1 MRMVLRSMWTD
12 ELLAPFMENDVRE
25 LELNYAKGWKVQNLE
40 FLNHLPNL
48 LCLDLGHF
56 TIEDISPIHVLHD
69 LKALQ
74 IETYCKTKIDFS
86 QFPKLEE
93 VALEWRK
100 GAESLFE
107 CSQLR
112 KVFVNRLKAESLSVF
127 KKLTSLT
134 SLRVYNSS
142 IKSIGTIVIPTLT
155 TLEIANARKLASLKG
170 IEGFP
175 NLTRLV
181 IEGCRAIRSIDP
193 LSILK
198 QLEVLTVANDG
209 EIQSFKPLAGLK
221 KLREVH
227 FYESTNIE
235 DGDLTPLKQV
245 PGLVKVSFQERKH
258 YNLKRKDFEL

>member
-1 MRMVLRSMWTD
+1 MRMVLRSEWSR
-12 ELLAPFMENDVRE
+12 EFLAPFKENDVRE
-25 LELNYAKGWKVQNLE
+25 LELNYAKGWKRKDLS
-40 FLNHLPNL
+40 FLTDLQEL
-48 LCLDLGHF
+48 IILDLIDW
-56 TIEDISPIHVLHD
+56 TIEDISPIHNLHQ
-69 LKALQ
+69 LKDLQ
-74 IETYCKTKIDFS
+74 ISTYCSTKIDFS

-93 VALEWRK
+93 VALVWRK

-155 TLEIANARKLASLKG
+155 TLEIANARKLASLEG
-170 IEGFP
+170 IERFP
-175 NLTRLV
+175 NLTHLTV
-181 IEGCRAIRSIDP
+181 DGCRTIGSLDP
-193 LSILK
+193 LSTLT
-198 QLEVLTVANDG
+198 QLEYLSVCNDG
-209 EIQSFKPLAGLK
+209 AIQSFKPLAGLK
-221 KLREVH
+221 KLQDVH

-235 DGDLTPLKQV
+235 DGDLTPLKQL
-245 PGLVKVSFQERKH
+245 PRLKKVSFQERNH